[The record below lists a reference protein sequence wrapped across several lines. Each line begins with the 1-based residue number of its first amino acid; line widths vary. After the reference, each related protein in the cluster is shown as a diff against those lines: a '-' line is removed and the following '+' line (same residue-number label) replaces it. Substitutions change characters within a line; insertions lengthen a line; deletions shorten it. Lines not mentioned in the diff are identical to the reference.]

1 MATQDNK
8 MALSISEVVIDIVQ
22 LLGQVGIFSA
32 TLMTAT
38 IGLMVTGL
46 GSVIGIFS
54 LILSINDWLNGL
66 DDLKKGRDVSYGSYR
81 RIRTLEEFTDPN
93 NICYQLFSN
102 LTEIA
107 QKSLLDIKQYL
118 ENNQRNI
125 LMSKKLFIPA
135 DFNSFILYQTILS
148 WVDLNEAIITA
159 NDGAY
164 TDYIEFVS
172 ISDYIDTNNIFEQDC
187 IRLKELILENNV
199 DVLVIFLKA
208 LESLD
213 KELLLRSKNADL
225 TDFTKADILYLYNK
239 TQILLS
245 IFKEGGELY
254 NNLKQEL
261 IPQSYDVATLMM
273 SIFRYLDYGYALAN
287 NNTQILQN
295 LYQDDEFIS
304 GISIDSYVANQA
316 GFEWILEILKSYSVD
331 FGIILFNTIYIEK
344 YKKEIEYRFNQDS
357 SKYSEGFY
365 KSILEYIKNFEV
377 KSNQFYNYF
386 CLENTIKY
394 LYLKGYNTIN
404 QEMITY
410 KSYDD
415 KGYIIDKIPQFDTYV
430 TFNYKNIYDYI
441 FDFKDTGL
449 YNQYFQKSLI
459 FNDKQIYKV
468 TTGNAW
474 LEDNTYHWSD
484 TGGWSDKA
492 RNIKNSF
499 SLTELLEFPY
509 TSQQYFENLLKDR
522 NIFAVLFVNAF
533 QKQNTRYYCGYL
545 TDLANILF
553 NNGFNYDK
561 LDDNSAII
569 DMIIRSKKLFEVR
582 YINGII
588 SNSNYKSVFLALVN
602 NTLKYQQNYTFKSF
616 SNRYTGIDCYKILEQ
631 KGLKQ
636 ILWESYLE
644 TYGKYGF
651 DIINAKREEVFNNL
665 LQQDLEVLRVILLEL
680 KAFTV
685 DFEIENADYS
695 SIFSDY
701 TVNKYDL
708 ELFEIMKQALSLLKS
723 NYGKYQKFDMTII
736 KPLYNYQNNVLY
748 FYGLFRPFDI
758 LVQSYNRTSG
768 ISDIYY
774 LLNQISFDTLFEY
787 AQGNF
792 FSKLLQIDNALEL
805 KPEKYTLVAKYQDI
819 ITNLENSLLSK
830 AKQVDKQ
837 QFISSFNQE
846 TVEKELY
853 ENQKYLDTLPKQP
866 VVTQS
871 VEEPIEQPIEEPVE
885 QIVEQPV
892 VEQPVSD
899 LLVEDKNNQIQYQTE
914 LIASQYQQQQSQKQI
929 IVDKKLLKKYT
940 LYGILGLGVFK
951 ILRR

>member
-118 ENNQRNI
+118 ENNQKNI

-164 TDYIEFVS
+164 TDYIEFVH

-187 IRLKELILENNV
+187 VRLKELILENNV
-199 DVLVIFLKA
+199 DVLVIFLNA

-213 KELLLRSKNADL
+213 KELLLRSKNTDL
-225 TDFTKADILYLYNK
+225 TDFTKTDILYLYNK

-245 IFKEGGELY
+245 IFKEGGQLY

-261 IPQSYDVATLMM
+261 IPQSYDVATLMI

-344 YKKEIEYRFNQDS
+344 YKKEIEYRFNKDS

-365 KSILEYIKNFEV
+365 KSILEYIKNFEI

-394 LYLKGYNTIN
+394 FYLKGYNTIN

-441 FDFKDTGL
+441 FNFKDTGL
-449 YNQYFQKSLI
+449 YNQYFLNSKLLNNNQTYNFSLCS
-459 FNDKQIYKV
+459 
-468 TTGNAW
+468 AW
-474 LEDNTYHWSD
+474 LEDNTYHFD
-484 TGGWSDKA
+484 TGLSWRDKG
-492 RNIKNSF
+492 RMQKYQYSF
-499 SLTELLEFPY
+499 KEMLDYPY
-509 TSQQYFENLLKDR
+509 TTEEYFEQILKSR
-522 NIFAVLFVNAF
+522 ELFAVLFVNAF

-545 TDLANILF
+545 RDLANILF

-561 LDDNSAII
+561 LDDNNAII

-644 TYGKYGF
+644 TYGSYGF

-708 ELFEIMKQALSLLKS
+708 KLFEIMKQALSLLKS

-787 AQGNF
+787 SQGNF

-819 ITNLENSLLSK
+819 ITTLENSLLSK

-846 TVEKELY
+846 TIEKELY
-853 ENQKYLDTLPKQP
+853 ENQKYLDTLPKQL
-866 VVTQS
+866 VVA
-871 VEEPIEQPIEEPVE
+871 QP
-885 QIVEQPV
+885 VEQPV
-892 VEQPVSD
+892 VEEPVEQPVEQNVSD

-940 LYGILGLGVFK
+940 LYGILGLGIFK

>member
-1 MATQDNK
+1 M
-8 MALSISEVVIDIVQ
+8 
-22 LLGQVGIFSA
+22 
-32 TLMTAT
+32 
-38 IGLMVTGL
+38 
-46 GSVIGIFS
+46 
-54 LILSINDWLNGL
+54 
-66 DDLKKGRDVSYGSYR
+66 
-81 RIRTLEEFTDPN
+81 
-93 NICYQLFSN
+93 
-102 LTEIA
+102 
-107 QKSLLDIKQYL
+107 
-118 ENNQRNI
+118 
-125 LMSKKLFIPA
+125 
-135 DFNSFILYQTILS
+135 
-148 WVDLNEAIITA
+148 
-159 NDGAY
+159 
-164 TDYIEFVS
+164 
-172 ISDYIDTNNIFEQDC
+172 
-187 IRLKELILENNV
+187 
-199 DVLVIFLKA
+199 
-208 LESLD
+208 
-213 KELLLRSKNADL
+213 
-225 TDFTKADILYLYNK
+225 
-239 TQILLS
+239 
-245 IFKEGGELY
+245 
-254 NNLKQEL
+254 
-261 IPQSYDVATLMM
+261 
-273 SIFRYLDYGYALAN
+273 LDYPY
-287 NNTQILQN
+287 TTEE
-295 LYQDDEFIS
+295 Y
-304 GISIDSYVANQA
+304 
-316 GFEWILEILKSYSVD
+316 FEKILKSRE
-331 FGIILFNTIYIEK
+331 LF
-344 YKKEIEYRFNQDS
+344 
-357 SKYSEGFY
+357 
-365 KSILEYIKNFEV
+365 
-377 KSNQFYNYF
+377 
-386 CLENTIKY
+386 
-394 LYLKGYNTIN
+394 
-404 QEMITY
+404 
-410 KSYDD
+410 
-415 KGYIIDKIPQFDTYV
+415 P
-430 TFNYKNIYDYI
+430 
-441 FDFKDTGL
+441 
-449 YNQYFQKSLI
+449 
-459 FNDKQIYKV
+459 
-468 TTGNAW
+468 
-474 LEDNTYHWSD
+474 
-484 TGGWSDKA
+484 
-492 RNIKNSF
+492 
-499 SLTELLEFPY
+499 
-509 TSQQYFENLLKDR
+509 
-522 NIFAVLFVNAF
+522 VLFVNAF
-533 QKQNTRYYCGYL
+533 QKQNTRFYCGYL
-545 TDLANILF
+545 RDLATALF
-553 NNGFNYDK
+553 NNGFNFEK
-561 LDDNSAII
+561 LDNNNSII
-569 DMIIRSKKLFEVR
+569 DFIIDTGYLFR
-582 YINGII
+582 LYTKDNNLISSRNYNYKNTLLSYINK
-588 SNSNYKSVFLALVN
+588 NSYFY
-602 NTLKYQQNYTFKSF
+602 TLKTS
-616 SNRYTGIDCYKILEQ
+616 SNKYSAIDCYKILKN